1 MRSNTWKTWRLKLPI
16 LQNRKISFRQKLSTV
31 LTHVGLWI
39 LYALVQVS
47 GSAIQI
53 PNPWPVIII
62 TSIVFAFL
70 SVIFYVNAEWLLP
83 RTLEK
88 GKKALWLVGL
98 AVFFVYNILNRY
110 FILYIIYP
118 VVVHLPTPKVEWR
131 ILINI
136 SIWYWFNAVALS
148 TAYWF
153 YKLSIKRERK
163 TSLQREE
170 INRKEREQL
179 QLKQEKLELEV
190 AYLRAQINPHFL
202 FNTLGYFYNKTA
214 NSHPDV
220 AEGIAALTNIMRSSL
235 KKKGPDGMVSL
246 EEEIEHIESLISIY
260 YMRFNNNIH
269 IEYSRPDNLHGQR
282 ILPHILITLVENA
295 FKHGELHNAAYP
307 LKIKLTLDDN
317 GLYFCIN
324 NKKRIGPKEIS
335 NGIGMEYVQRQLD
348 NTYPKKYSFDIK
360 ETDLFY
366 SLSLHI
372 ATTEITLHDQLLYN

>member
-1 MRSNTWKTWRLKLPI
+1 MGI
-16 LQNRKISFRQKLSTV
+16 
-31 LTHVGLWI
+31 WI
-39 LYALVQVS
+39 LYAALQVVATGMPLS
-47 GSAIQI
+47 NMLPVFIVTSAL
-53 PNPWPVIII
+53 
-62 TSIVFAFL
+62 FALL
-70 SVIFYVNAEWLLP
+70 SVVFYGNAELLLP

-88 GKKALWLVGL
+88 SKKTLWIIGITC
-98 AVFFVYNILNRY
+98 FFVYVMLTRY
-110 FILYIIYP
+110 VLLYKLYP
-118 VVVHLPTPKVEWR
+118 AAYHIPAPSFEFLTLVTASLW
-131 ILINI
+131 
-136 SIWYWFNAVALS
+136 WWFQAIALS

-153 YKLSIKRERK
+153 FKVSINRERK
-163 TSLQREE
+163 INLQKEE

-317 GLYFCIN
+317 GIYFCIN

-360 ETDLFY
+360 DTDLFY

>member
-1 MRSNTWKTWRLKLPI
+1 MLL
-16 LQNRKISFRQKLSTV
+16 
-31 LTHVGLWI
+31 HVGLWI
-39 LYALVQVS
+39 LYAAVQAMAS
-47 GSAIQI
+47 LGSVA
-53 PNPWPVIII
+53 NPWPVVIM
-62 TSIVFAFL
+62 TGAVFAFL
-70 SVIFYVNAEWLLP
+70 VVIFYGNAEWLLP
-83 RTLEK
+83 RTIEK
-88 GKKALWLVGL
+88 DKKALWFLGITVFFIYNMVNRSVL
-98 AVFFVYNILNRY
+98 LYKIYPAVFHVA
-110 FILYIIYP
+110 P
-118 VVVHLPTPKVEWR
+118 PKFDWVSV
-131 ILINI
+131 ING
-136 SIWYWFNAVALS
+136 SIWWWFQAIALS

-163 TSLQREE
+163 TSLQKEE

-179 QLKQEKLELEV
+179 KLKQEKLELEV

-269 IEYSRPDNLHGQR
+269 IEYSRPDSLQGQR

-307 LKIKLTLDDN
+307 LRITLNLDES
-317 GLYFCIN
+317 GLYFYIN

-335 NGIGMEYVQRQLD
+335 NGFGMEYVQRQLE
-348 NTYPKKYSFDIK
+348 NTYPKKYAFDIK
-360 ETDLFY
+360 DTDLFY

-372 ATTEITLHDQLLYN
+372 ATTETALHDQLLYN

>member
-1 MRSNTWKTWRLKLPI
+1 MLLHTGI
-16 LQNRKISFRQKLSTV
+16 
-31 LTHVGLWI
+31 WI
-39 LYALVQVS
+39 LYACLQVIAS
-47 GSAIQI
+47 GLPLA
-53 PNPWPVIII
+53 NLFPVFIV
-62 TSIVFAFL
+62 TSVFFLLL
-70 SVIFYVNAEWLLP
+70 SVIFYGNAEWLLP

-88 GKKALWLVGL
+88 KNKTLWVAGIVG
-98 AVFFVYNILNRY
+98 FFVYIMLVRYVLLYKLYPATFHIPAAKFDWVILTTVSLWWW
-110 FILYIIYP
+110 FQ
-118 VVVHLPTPKVEWR
+118 
-131 ILINI
+131 
-136 SIWYWFNAVALS
+136 SIALS

-153 YKLSIKRERK
+153 AKVSIRRERE
-163 TSLQREE
+163 TNLQQEE
-170 INRKEREQL
+170 INRKEAEQMKL
-179 QLKQEKLELEV
+179 RQEKLELEV

-235 KKKGPDGMVSL
+235 KKRGPDGMVSL

-269 IEYSRPDNLHGQR
+269 VEYSRPDNLVGQR

-307 LKIKLTLDDN
+307 LRITLNLDES
-317 GLYFCIN
+317 GLYFYIN

-335 NGIGMEYVQRQLD
+335 NGFGMEYVQRQLE
-348 NTYPKKYSFDIK
+348 NTYPKKYAFDIK
-360 ETDLFY
+360 DTDLFY

-372 ATTEITLHDQLLYN
+372 ATTETALHDQLLYN

>member
-1 MRSNTWKTWRLKLPI
+1 MPI
-16 LQNRKISFRQKLSTV
+16 LQNRKTSVRKRITTV
-31 LTHVGLWI
+31 LIHIGLWA
-39 LYALVQVS
+39 LYAAVQAMASLGGVVNPLPVVIVT
-47 GSAIQI
+47 GS
-53 PNPWPVIII
+53 
-62 TSIVFAFL
+62 VFIFL
-70 SVIFYVNAEWLLP
+70 SVMFYGNAEWLLP
-83 RTLEK
+83 RTFEK
-88 GKKALWLVGL
+88 GNKSLWFLGI
-98 AVFFVYNILNRY
+98 AVLFVYNVVTRTFL
-110 FILYIIYP
+110 LYKLAPAVLKYP
-118 VVVHLPTPKVEWR
+118 VPKLDWIVV
-131 ILINI
+131 ING
-136 SIWYWFNAVALS
+136 SIWWWFQAIFLSTTYWFSKV
-148 TAYWF
+148 
-153 YKLSIKRERK
+153 SIKRERI
-163 TSLQREE
+163 TSLQKEE
-170 INRKEREQL
+170 INRKKAEQM

-269 IEYSRPDNLHGQR
+269 IEYSRPDSLHGQR

-307 LKIKLTLDDN
+307 LKIKLSLDDS
-317 GLYFCIN
+317 GLYFYIN

-335 NGIGMEYVQRQLD
+335 NGFGMEYVQRQLE
-348 NTYPKKYSFDIK
+348 NTYPKKYSFEIK
-360 ETDLFY
+360 DTDLFY

>member
-1 MRSNTWKTWRLKLPI
+1 ML
-16 LQNRKISFRQKLSTV
+16 
-31 LTHVGLWI
+31 HVGIWI
-39 LYALVQVS
+39 LYATVQVA
-47 GSAIQI
+47 GAAIQTTNLPGMI
-53 PNPWPVIII
+53 Y
-62 TSIVFAFL
+62 TTTCLFL
-70 SVIFYVNAEWLLP
+70 IAASLFYTNSEWLLP

-88 GKKALWLVGL
+88 NKTSLWLIGICL
-98 AVFFVYNILNRY
+98 LFVFSLGMRKFLVTALFRFLNNGMAPRS
-110 FILYIIYP
+110 FTQTEWIINN
-118 VVVHLPTPKVEWR
+118 LW
-131 ILINI
+131 
-136 SIWYWFNAVALS
+136 WWFQPVALS
-148 TAYWF
+148 TGYWF
-153 YKLSIKRERK
+153 AQLSLKKEKKI
-163 TSLQREE
+163 SIQREE
-170 INRKEREQL
+170 LERKRNEEIR
-179 QLKQEKLELEV
+179 LKQEKLELEV

-269 IEYSRPDNLHGQR
+269 IEYSRPENLHGQR

>member
-1 MRSNTWKTWRLKLPI
+1 MPI
-16 LQNRKISFRQKLSTV
+16 LQNKKISIQQRLSTI
-31 LTHVGLWI
+31 LLHVGLWI
-39 LYALVQVS
+39 LYAGVQVI
-47 GSAIQI
+47 GSALQI
-53 PNPWPVIII
+53 TNPLPVIII
-62 TSIVFAFL
+62 SSVVFTFL
-70 SVIFYVNAEWLLP
+70 SVIFYANAEWLLP

-88 GKKALWLVGL
+88 NKKTLWVLGIT
-98 AVFFVYNILNRY
+98 VFFIYNTFCRY
-110 FILYIIYP
+110 FILYKIYP
-118 VVVHLPTPKVEWR
+118 TVSHLTPPKVDWL
-131 ILINI
+131 ILITSSI
-136 SIWYWFNAVALS
+136 SWWFQAIALS

-153 YKLSIKRERK
+153 AKVSIKKERK
-163 TSLQREE
+163 INLQKEE

-179 QLKQEKLELEV
+179 RLKQEKLELEV

-269 IEYSRPDNLHGQR
+269 IEYSRPENLHGQR